1 MKIRIYMWVF
11 LLMVLFGF
19 HKHASA
25 SGLTVEQLGVQAVQA
40 ALAKL
45 HVEPEAPNLV
55 CITNAGYVKYNGQST
70 RGLYDVIPRISK
82 ISLGRGNLLPLHSQG
97 NQRLWFA
104 FAHKRSEKEL
114 FLTYVST
121 GGRGLQATRP
131 INVYVAKKQSFDPFK
146 KVLGDK
152 TFSIV
157 TLINGWA
164 DNIPEDLMNGALY
177 HDHLCCG
184 VFSGYFTVRFIQ
196 KHIPLKEQERYIYIG
211 APAWCQDDY
220 IMYAL
225 NLTPGKRSYYT
236 MAYPW
241 SRPWKTKKKV
251 YKKMGGIIITFDAG
265 TNTGQAYLLRF
276 DWHED
281 DFKQFVGMPD
291 LRLDWRNQPWLHVW
305 YNRFFL
311 KHLDQPE
318 EFVAVLR
325 VKRLKSRKDLDRLV
339 NMGTNPLQEMLGQ
352 DPTWGTDTD

>member
-1 MKIRIYMWVF
+1 M
-11 LLMVLFGF
+11 
-19 HKHASA
+19 
-25 SGLTVEQLGVQAVQA
+25 
-40 ALAKL
+40 AKL

-251 YKKMGGIIITFDAG
+251 YKKI
-265 TNTGQAYLLRF
+265 
-276 DWHED
+276 
-281 DFKQFVGMPD
+281 
-291 LRLDWRNQPWLHVW
+291 
-305 YNRFFL
+305 RFFL

-318 EFVAVLR
+318 DFVAVLR

-352 DPTWGTDTD
+352 DPTWGTDID